1 MTYLT
6 TITKKG
12 QMTMPKKVRKILGI
26 KIPSQL
32 ELEIDKKTGQLR
44 VRKAPDIMDFAGR
57 FKVKNPINAM
67 KVRGLM
73 EKHYERS

>member
-26 KIPSQL
+26 KIPSQV
-32 ELEIDKKTGQLR
+32 ELEIDKKTKQLQIR
-44 VRKAPDIMDFAGR
+44 RAPDIMDFAGR
-57 FKVKNPINAM
+57 FKVEKPINAI

-73 EKHYERS
+73 EKNYERA